1 MPAPSISVIVCSV
14 GEAPLLD
21 QSLSA
26 LVAAGVQAT
35 TVATGGRSLSLL
47 RNTTLAECRSDV
59 IAFVDDDVA
68 VGRDWLE
75 ALTAAWDAA
84 DERVACIGG
93 PIAVSVIGERPDWL
107 SDQVARVYG
116 AFDPGGAAR
125 ALDASDQTLFSGNLS
140 FRTSALRGIGGFWPA
155 RGAGRL
161 RDWCSEE
168 QHAQRSLARGGWTAR
183 YVPAAVATRI
193 VDAEAAQIRELA
205 VMQTRVSARHAMIG
219 GGSRAGSA
227 GPTLKSGIGVAIAH
241 VRRNRVLVAERA
253 IRGATS
259 LGALAP
265 ETLAGD
271 TLEPAASSTPLRFNI
286 PIPPSGRKRNN
297 KPGPRIV
304 CYHRVCE
311 SDNGAGLS
319 VTPAQ
324 LAEQLSAL
332 SASGPPA
339 TLEEIASGIAPTRA
353 FAVTFDDG
361 YADNLHLALPLL
373 EAAGVPATF
382 FIATTHVRD
391 GTPFWWDELALLLGP
406 AANDGRERG
415 LLQLRC
421 SGELRSWAP
430 SNALEFDECRRHLI
444 GWLQPQPPDE
454 ITGVITQLREW
465 FGPDAPE
472 PPEADRPMTI
482 DELRTLAASPLA
494 TIGAHTQ
501 THPCLRATT
510 PERLAAELEGS
521 RDDLTEWLGE
531 PPTTFAY
538 PFGIWGV
545 DVDLEVIQAAEA
557 AGYQAAVVNGSG
569 PIRPTRFALG
579 RLAP

>member
-1 MPAPSISVIVCSV
+1 MTQPSVTVVVCSV
-14 GEAPLLD
+14 GEAPLLGRC
-21 QSLSA
+21 LGA
-26 LVAAGVQAT
+26 LVTADVGAPLVIS
-35 TVATGGRSLSLL
+35 GGQSLSLL
-47 RNTTLAECRSDV
+47 RNAAIAECRSDV

-75 ALTAAWDAA
+75 ALVAAWDAA
-84 DERVACIGG
+84 DDRVACIGG
-93 PIAVSVIGERPDWL
+93 PIAVNVTGERPAWL
-107 SDQVARVYG
+107 SEEVARGYG
-116 AFDPGGAAR
+116 SFTPGGEAREIEAAE
-125 ALDASDQTLFSGNLS
+125 QTLFSGNLS
-140 FRTSALRGIGGFWPA
+140 FRTAALRGIGGFWPA

-168 QHAQRSLARGGWTAR
+168 HHAQRELARSGWATR
-183 YVPAAVATRI
+183 YEPALAAERI
-193 VDAEAAQIRELA
+193 VDAEQAQLRSLA
-205 VMQTRVSARHAMIG
+205 VMQAQAGGRRVLIG
-219 GGSRAGSA
+219 SGSGSER
-227 GPTLKSGIGVAIAH
+227 PRTVLKSLVGAAVATL
-241 VRRNRVLVAERA
+241 RRERPLAAERA
-253 IRGATS
+253 LRGANG
-259 LGALAP
+259 LGSLAP
-265 ETLAGD
+265 GIIAAKSI
-271 TLEPAASSTPLRFNI
+271 EPVASSTQLRFSV
-286 PIPPSGRKRNN
+286 PMPAGGRSSN
-297 KPGPRIV
+297 PGPEII

-311 SDNGAGLS
+311 TDNGAGLS

-324 LAEQLSAL
+324 LSEQLAAL
-332 SASGPPA
+332 CAGGPA
-339 TLEEIASGIAPTRA
+339 VTLEEIASGAAPTDA

-382 FIATTHVRD
+382 FISTTHVRD
-391 GTPFWWDELALLLGP
+391 GVPFWWDELALLLGP

-444 GWLQPQPPDE
+444 GWLQPQPPEE
-454 ITGVITQLREW
+454 IIEVIVQMREW